1 MSCRRPSSSLKFY
14 AGVARTAKEIDDSLS
29 QIRKAAQ
36 IARCKCKLQMQTA
49 KHIAD
54 DFAKHAAVV
63 ATKQPCMGEDFL
75 DDIQISDDGDNAHLH
90 STTKDKG

>member
-1 MSCRRPSSSLKFY
+1 M
-14 AGVARTAKEIDDSLS
+14 
-29 QIRKAAQ
+29 
-36 IARCKCKLQMQTA
+36 QMQTA